1 MRIAEVQVGSI
12 RFKERF
18 LVGGVTCPLLSLGKL
33 YKAGFYV
40 IPEGSQPESFVLTNG
55 SVSEPV
61 RLKRQSLC
69 TTGRIRVLTSGD
81 GGPPAIRALEHVTLI
96 DPLLKLD
103 ASGWQRMA
111 SRCYALLSFEP
122 RFVDTTLVPLSELLW
137 FRTTLVRRG
146 GVWSLVEYAED
157 VSNIR
162 DRTCPFEQPG
172 VEQVITIAHSDR
184 TMSPEQ
190 LGFMTPDRE
199 APPGA
204 GAAAASGSQEHHE
217 SPAED
222 HAAPVAPPADGRG
235 EASPEA
241 REAVE
246 SVTVNGVTVN
256 RDSSLRV
263 MRAALFTLG
272 LGKNGSK
279 SQCWDRLVRHLREA
293 DLLREHQVRRTLSAE
308 TIRPPNAPPIAQV
321 PSTQDV
327 EQHVLTHEPYQA
339 WCETCVQF
347 RARQNQH
354 ASEAAHDPGSRSVVS
369 FDFGYCSRLKGDR
382 AREDKDRLTVLFLH
396 DRHTKAVYA
405 VPTAQKG
412 GPSLSHLITESARFI
427 IWLGHRSVRLRCD
440 NEPSIMAVQN
450 GLMRTLRN
458 LGVDASKDNSPIE
471 SHQSNGP
478 AEQVV
483 GWVRQHAAVFIHDLE
498 KACGASSDQVL
509 FSPQHPLYGWAVC
522 HACWVRNR
530 YTPAH
535 GTTPYEA
542 ITDSPYAGTVCRFG
556 EKVLGYIKPDGK
568 ASARWRHGV
577 WLGKATG
584 SDTHILGMTG
594 GVFVTRSVRRFSDSF
609 DADLAASFDVCVW
622 EHGLSSI
629 GGKLV
634 LSRKKP
640 APPTAMPV
648 PAYTGLPE
656 FAAEKGPVIPRSPSQ
671 VAGSDVLTP
680 PGSGLSMS
688 LPASSASPPSV
699 TGASDMSVGLN
710 DETPVEAG
718 TPAPLEAAPVHVED
732 LGLSENPRPLKAARG
747 DGPGLHEH
755 ADATSATSPEPEG
768 QLSLL
773 SAEGI
778 QLCQEPSS
786 DAIILSGEETPCVA
800 HVMQVS
806 YEHEDESPAL
816 AFDGDTL
823 ESLEDYDEGFLEDQ
837 PVEAELLSE
846 LCLPRTSD
854 LEPDL
859 PSERLQALDEL
870 ADSVEIE
877 RLKGMSVLMPEE
889 AIYNKEYEG
898 QEATKLTT
906 RMVRSWRE
914 KEVNS
919 KPVWYRR
926 SRYVAREYAWL
937 SVRHDLFS
945 PASTA
950 VSNRLLPIHFLCH
963 EPDPD
968 DPWIMVAIDIGDAY
982 LSVPQTRLVVVT
994 HAGVNYVLGRVLPGQ
1009 RDGSK
1014 EWYLAFSSFLGETL
1028 GFEKCAALPSL
1039 IREPVSKFSMQMH
1052 VDDLLGA
1059 GSKKFLVEKLE
1070 PALKSKYRVTLHILE
1085 HPGDCISFL
1094 KRKHTLMSDGRML
1107 LTPSSKHFE
1116 KLFAL
1121 LKVDERSAPK
1131 KTPYASVLDEGDTSE
1146 PLGPAEAKAFR
1157 CAIGVL
1163 LYLAVDLV
1171 ECQGAI
1177 RALSSFM
1184 TTPTRNALIALRHLV
1199 KYLLTGQ
1206 HHGLMLDRKNRHSG
1220 LSGEVHCTDST
1231 MSVESYSDSDWA
1243 SHKGHR
1249 RSTSSSMVFVAGCL
1263 LYSSSRTQRV
1273 IALSS
1278 GEAELLSAT
1287 SSLCDALFIR
1297 QLVAF
1302 LTECPPAPVH
1312 HFVDA
1317 SAAKSILERSGVGRV
1332 RHLSVRVLW
1341 TQQLVSEKIVLLHK
1355 VSTHLNVADLN
1366 TKSLSKQR
1374 MFMLLNRIGCWDTA
1388 LEEPVGEDVIA
1399 ACIEQQTT
1407 RDAIRAVK
1415 ASGSVNKQ
1423 VVRGIVLAV
1432 VSALGR
1438 AADEVE
1444 VEDEFSSDYELPLW
1458 VTRVLVW
1465 VLSLW
1470 APDEHGVSIAG
1481 LISDNAWIPC
1491 AFCVIML
1498 GLYMCCRGSQN
1509 VPSQRVQ
1516 VCVHDQGNAG
1526 VSLQIGQAGA
1536 PGSVHVDVGEP
1547 APGTPGY
1554 PRSRYSDEGGVPI
1567 DVALKRGARSK
1578 STARPSPRHDQA
1590 EQGARGSNQER
1601 HVPRDDRSES
1611 TESETLHEM
1620 LGMPIA
1626 QARRRTH
1633 PPNSV
1638 FTSQSGRCYHLLRCY
1653 KLDACD
1659 RVMARDR
1666 ATLSAAYRP
1675 CKKCN
1680 P

>member
-1 MRIAEVQVGSI
+1 M
-12 RFKERF
+12 
-18 LVGGVTCPLLSLGKL
+18 
-33 YKAGFYV
+33 
-40 IPEGSQPESFVLTNG
+40 
-55 SVSEPV
+55 
-61 RLKRQSLC
+61 
-69 TTGRIRVLTSGD
+69 
-81 GGPPAIRALEHVTLI
+81 
-96 DPLLKLD
+96 
-103 ASGWQRMA
+103 
-111 SRCYALLSFEP
+111 
-122 RFVDTTLVPLSELLW
+122 
-137 FRTTLVRRG
+137 
-146 GVWSLVEYAED
+146 
-157 VSNIR
+157 
-162 DRTCPFEQPG
+162 
-172 VEQVITIAHSDR
+172 
-184 TMSPEQ
+184 
-190 LGFMTPDRE
+190 
-199 APPGA
+199 
-204 GAAAASGSQEHHE
+204 
-217 SPAED
+217 
-222 HAAPVAPPADGRG
+222 
-235 EASPEA
+235 
-241 REAVE
+241 
-246 SVTVNGVTVN
+246 
-256 RDSSLRV
+256 
-263 MRAALFTLG
+263 
-272 LGKNGSK
+272 
-279 SQCWDRLVRHLREA
+279 
-293 DLLREHQVRRTLSAE
+293 
-308 TIRPPNAPPIAQV
+308 
-321 PSTQDV
+321 
-327 EQHVLTHEPYQA
+327 
-339 WCETCVQF
+339 
-347 RARQNQH
+347 
-354 ASEAAHDPGSRSVVS
+354 
-369 FDFGYCSRLKGDR
+369 
-382 AREDKDRLTVLFLH
+382 
-396 DRHTKAVYA
+396 
-405 VPTAQKG
+405 
-412 GPSLSHLITESARFI
+412 
-427 IWLGHRSVRLRCD
+427 
-440 NEPSIMAVQN
+440 
-450 GLMRTLRN
+450 
-458 LGVDASKDNSPIE
+458 
-471 SHQSNGP
+471 
-478 AEQVV
+478 
-483 GWVRQHAAVFIHDLE
+483 
-498 KACGASSDQVL
+498 
-509 FSPQHPLYGWAVC
+509 
-522 HACWVRNR
+522 
-530 YTPAH
+530 
-535 GTTPYEA
+535 
-542 ITDSPYAGTVCRFG
+542 
-556 EKVLGYIKPDGK
+556 
-568 ASARWRHGV
+568 
-577 WLGKATG
+577 
-584 SDTHILGMTG
+584 
-594 GVFVTRSVRRFSDSF
+594 
-609 DADLAASFDVCVW
+609 
-622 EHGLSSI
+622 
-629 GGKLV
+629 
-634 LSRKKP
+634 
-640 APPTAMPV
+640 
-648 PAYTGLPE
+648 
-656 FAAEKGPVIPRSPSQ
+656 
-671 VAGSDVLTP
+671 
-680 PGSGLSMS
+680 
-688 LPASSASPPSV
+688 
-699 TGASDMSVGLN
+699 
-710 DETPVEAG
+710 
-718 TPAPLEAAPVHVED
+718 HVED
-732 LGLSENPRPLKAARG
+732 LGLSENPQPLKAARG

-786 DAIILSGEETPCVA
+786 DVIILSGEETPCVA

-859 PSERLQALDEL
+859 PSKRLQALDEL

-889 AIYNKEYEG
+889 AIYNKEHEG

-1131 KTPYASVLDEGDTSE
+1131 KTPYASVLDEADTSE

-1516 VCVHDQGNAG
+1516 VCVRDQGNAG